1 MARTIRDASLETK
14 TARSRLEARGK
25 PHYRTIEPGLHL
37 GYRKLSGADKSGKWV
52 VRHYVGKQGNPPK
65 PAYTTETIATAD
77 DNSDA
82 DGVAILDFKQ
92 AQDVARDR
100 MVKRAH
106 HAAGKTGPYTVADA
120 MNDYFEWLEGE
131 GRTPE
136 AIQDAKYRN
145 RAFIEPVLGKDDV
158 AALKANRF
166 RKWRNGLAKAQP
178 RIRTRKG
185 EKQKHRE
192 AVARADDGGAALSRP
207 RRASANRTWTV
218 LRAALNKAFENSKVD
233 SDVEWRKV
241 KPFKGVDGARP
252 GHLSV
257 AEAKR
262 LINASAA
269 EFRPLVQ
276 AALFTGARYGQLARL
291 TAADFDPDVG
301 TLRVSTRKG
310 DGSVKEY
317 HVQLNAEGAKFFAQQ
332 CAGKR
337 RSDRLFTKDDGS
349 AWEKSHQNRPMQDAC
364 DRAKINPAL
373 GINQLRHTY
382 ASLAIKNGVELI
394 YIARNFGHSDTRMVE
409 KHYGHIRDSDF
420 AKAIRKDAPR
430 FGFKPDRKIASIVGA
445 R

>member
-1 MARTIRDASLETK
+1 MGRTIRDANLETR
-14 TARSRLEARGK
+14 TTRSRLKARGK
-25 PHYRTIEPGLHL
+25 PYYRTIEPGLHL
-37 GYRKLSGADKSGKWV
+37 GYRKPISGAGKWV
-52 VRHYVGKQGNPPK
+52 VRHYVGGQ
-65 PAYTTETIATAD
+65 AYTVETIAPAD
-77 DNSDA
+77 DNADA

-92 AQDVARDR
+92 AQEQARSR
-100 MVKRAH
+100 MVTRAH
-106 HAAGKTGPYTVADA
+106 AAAGKAGPYLVADA
-120 MNDYFEWLEGE
+120 MEDYFEWLEAE

-145 RAFIEPVLGKDDV
+145 RAFIEPELGKDEV
-158 AALKANRF
+158 AALKADRL
-166 RKWRNGLAKAQP
+166 RKWRDNLAKAQP

-185 EKQKHRE
+185 EEQKHRE
-192 AVARADDGGAALSRP
+192 VVASAGEGGAALSRV

-218 LRAALNKAFENSKVD
+218 LRAALNKAFEHSKVD

-241 KPFKGVDGARP
+241 KPFKGVDSARP

-257 AEAKR
+257 TEAKR
-262 LINASAA
+262 LINASALD
-269 EFRPLVQ
+269 FRPLVQ

-301 TLRVSTRKG
+301 TLRVTTRKG

-317 HVQLNAEGAKFFAQQ
+317 HVQLTAEGARFFAQQ

-337 RSDRLFTKDDGS
+337 RSDQLFKKDDGS
-349 AWEKSHQNRPMQDAC
+349 AWEKSHQDRPMREAC
-364 DRAKINPAL
+364 AVAKITPAL

-394 YIARNFGHSDTRMVE
+394 YIAKNFGHSDTRMVE

-420 AKAIRKDAPR
+420 AKAIRKEAPR
-430 FGFKPDRKIASIVGA
+430 FGFKPDRKLRSIAGA
-445 R
+445 Q

>member
-1 MARTIRDASLETK
+1 MARTIKDTNLETR
-14 TARSRLEARGK
+14 TARSRLKARGK
-25 PHYRTIEPGLHL
+25 PYYRTIEPGLHL
-37 GYRKLSGADKSGKWV
+37 GYRKPTSGAGKWV
-52 VRHYVGKQGNPPK
+52 VRHYVGGQ
-65 PAYTTETIATAD
+65 AYSVETIATAD
-77 DNSDA
+77 DNADA

-92 AQDVARDR
+92 AQEQARER
-100 MVKRAH
+100 MVTRARA
-106 HAAGKTGPYTVADA
+106 AAGKAGPYLVADA
-120 MNDYFEWLEGE
+120 MEDYFDWLEAE

-145 RAFIEPVLGKDDV
+145 CAFIDPELGKDEV
-158 AALKANRF
+158 ASLKADRL
-166 RKWRNGLAKAQP
+166 RKWRDNLAKAQP
-178 RIRTRKG
+178 RIRTRKD
-185 EKQKHRE
+185 EEQKHRE
-192 AVARADDGGAALSRP
+192 AVTGAGEGGAALSRA
-207 RRASANRTWTV
+207 RRASANRIWTT
-218 LRAALNKAFENSKVD
+218 LRAALNKAFEHSKVD

-262 LINASAA
+262 LINASSP

-301 TLRVSTRKG
+301 TLRVTTRKG

-317 HVQLNAEGAKFFAQQ
+317 HVQLTAEGARFFAQQ
-332 CAGKR
+332 CAGKK
-337 RSDRLFTKDDGS
+337 RSDRLFKKDDGS
-349 AWEKSHQNRPMQDAC
+349 VWEKSHQDRPMHEAC
-364 DRAKINPAL
+364 AGAKISPAL

-394 YIARNFGHSDTRMVE
+394 YIAKNFGHSDTRMVE

-430 FGFKPDRKIASIVGA
+430 FGFKPDKKLAAFHS
-445 R
+445 